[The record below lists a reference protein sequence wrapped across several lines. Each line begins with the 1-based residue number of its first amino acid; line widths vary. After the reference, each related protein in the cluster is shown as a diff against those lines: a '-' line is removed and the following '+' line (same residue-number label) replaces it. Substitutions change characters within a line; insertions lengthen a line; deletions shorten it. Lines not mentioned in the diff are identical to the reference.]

1 MPQDYQKAVS
11 YNPQTDLKK
20 ENLVIS
26 TPKTEDSKSLTP
38 EIKRSLE
45 AILNEKVVLQTLLV
59 RHMKSMSDSFASQSK
74 ELIELLQSH
83 EARVL
88 HDISA

>member
-11 YNPQTDLKK
+11 YNSQADLKK

-38 EIKRSLE
+38 ELKRSLE
-45 AILNEKVVLQTLLV
+45 AILNEL
-59 RHMKSMSDSFASQSK
+59 
-74 ELIELLQSH
+74 
-83 EARVL
+83 
-88 HDISA
+88 